1 MSSFALYPKYS
12 LATCTKDQTVTQIAL
27 SELPEVLMAYVDERA
42 LNILHTPINASLC
55 MYVQRI

>member
-1 MSSFALYPKYS
+1 VALLCILDTRLQPVV
-12 LATCTKDQTVTQIAL
+12 KDQNVTQIAL

>member
-1 MSSFALYPKYS
+1 MALLCILDTRLQPVV
-12 LATCTKDQTVTQIAL
+12 KDQNVTQIAL

-42 LNILHTPINASLC
+42 LNTLHTPINASLC